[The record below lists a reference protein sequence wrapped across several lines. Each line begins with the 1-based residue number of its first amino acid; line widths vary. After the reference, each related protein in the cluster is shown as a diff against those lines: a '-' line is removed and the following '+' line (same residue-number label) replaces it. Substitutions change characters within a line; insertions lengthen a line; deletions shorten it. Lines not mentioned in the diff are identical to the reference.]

1 MILKKWKKE
10 KTKNKL
16 NSKTVDRTPINVSTM
31 GDDDAPNTSPNEIH
45 VGGNHLYYEE
55 EKTNGISYADFM
67 KKVEW
72 GEVRMEKIQNI
83 LFTCSFIENNYLAFE
98 SSVEAWQSLKWGDYS
113 KPVVARR
120 FCRLMKLN
128 FDKVIDENAVRVTQ

>member
-1 MILKKWKKE
+1 
-10 KTKNKL
+10 
-16 NSKTVDRTPINVSTM
+16 
-31 GDDDAPNTSPNEIH
+31 
-45 VGGNHLYYEE
+45 
-55 EKTNGISYADFM
+55 
-67 KKVEW
+67 
-72 GEVRMEKIQNI
+72 MEKIQNI

-128 FDKVIDENAVRVTQ
+128 FDKVIDENAVRVTHKVLEIKNQGDLNRKQRRIFENCQYHWRTFLKKTVEIEELFPENKGFVTYEDDDGTNLFD

>member
-1 MILKKWKKE
+1 
-10 KTKNKL
+10 
-16 NSKTVDRTPINVSTM
+16 
-31 GDDDAPNTSPNEIH
+31 
-45 VGGNHLYYEE
+45 
-55 EKTNGISYADFM
+55 
-67 KKVEW
+67 
-72 GEVRMEKIQNI
+72 MEKIQNI

-128 FDKVIDENAVRVTQ
+128 FDKVIDENAVRVTHKVLEIKNQGDLNRKQRRIFENCQYHWRTFLKKTVEIEELFPENKGCYVTYEDDDGTNLFD

>member
-1 MILKKWKKE
+1 
-10 KTKNKL
+10 
-16 NSKTVDRTPINVSTM
+16 
-31 GDDDAPNTSPNEIH
+31 
-45 VGGNHLYYEE
+45 
-55 EKTNGISYADFM
+55 
-67 KKVEW
+67 
-72 GEVRMEKIQNI
+72 MEKIQNI

-128 FDKVIDENAVRVTQ
+128 FDKVIDENAVRVTHKVLEIKNQGDLNRKQRRIFENCQYHWRTFLKKTVEIEELFPENKSYVTYEDDDGTNLFD

>member
-1 MILKKWKKE
+1 
-10 KTKNKL
+10 
-16 NSKTVDRTPINVSTM
+16 
-31 GDDDAPNTSPNEIH
+31 
-45 VGGNHLYYEE
+45 
-55 EKTNGISYADFM
+55 
-67 KKVEW
+67 
-72 GEVRMEKIQNI
+72 MEKIQNI

-128 FDKVIDENAVRVTQ
+128 FDKVIDENAVRVTHKVLEIKNQGDLNRKQRRIFENCQYHWRTFLKKTVEIEELFPENKFYVTYEDDDGTNLFD

>member
-1 MILKKWKKE
+1 
-10 KTKNKL
+10 
-16 NSKTVDRTPINVSTM
+16 
-31 GDDDAPNTSPNEIH
+31 
-45 VGGNHLYYEE
+45 
-55 EKTNGISYADFM
+55 
-67 KKVEW
+67 
-72 GEVRMEKIQNI
+72 MEKVQNI

-128 FDKVIDENAVRVTQ
+128 FDKVIDENAVRVTHKVLEIKNQGDLNRKQRRIFENCQYHWRTFLKKTVEIEELFPENKGYVTYEDDDGSNLFD

>member
-1 MILKKWKKE
+1 MSKYFQKPTGKKHDKVFADKWFAYWYGDSKAKEGMTYKNVFLDNFQKMKKKK

-67 KKVEW
+67 KKVD
-72 GEVRMEKIQNI
+72 EVR
-83 LFTCSFIENNYLAFE
+83 
-98 SSVEAWQSLKWGDYS
+98 
-113 KPVVARR
+113 
-120 FCRLMKLN
+120 
-128 FDKVIDENAVRVTQ
+128 

>member
-1 MILKKWKKE
+1 
-10 KTKNKL
+10 
-16 NSKTVDRTPINVSTM
+16 
-31 GDDDAPNTSPNEIH
+31 
-45 VGGNHLYYEE
+45 
-55 EKTNGISYADFM
+55 
-67 KKVEW
+67 
-72 GEVRMEKIQNI
+72 MEKIQNI

-128 FDKVIDENAVRVTQ
+128 FDKVIDENAVRVTHKVLEIKNQGDLNRKQRRIFENCQYHWRTFLKKTVEIEELFPENKGFVTYEDDDGSNLFD

>member
-1 MILKKWKKE
+1 
-10 KTKNKL
+10 
-16 NSKTVDRTPINVSTM
+16 
-31 GDDDAPNTSPNEIH
+31 
-45 VGGNHLYYEE
+45 
-55 EKTNGISYADFM
+55 
-67 KKVEW
+67 
-72 GEVRMEKIQNI
+72 MEKIQNI

-128 FDKVIDENAVRVTQ
+128 FDKVIDENAVRVTHKVLEIKNQGDLNRKQRRIFENCQYHWRTFLKKTVEIEELFPENKGFGTYEDDDGTNLFD